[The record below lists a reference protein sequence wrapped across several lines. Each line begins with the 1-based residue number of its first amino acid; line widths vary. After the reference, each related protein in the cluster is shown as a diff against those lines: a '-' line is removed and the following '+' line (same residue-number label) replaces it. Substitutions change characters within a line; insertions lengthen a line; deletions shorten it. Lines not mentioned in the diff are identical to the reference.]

1 MNYARKHSLAG
12 LNGKVRHHTVTRD
25 GNIPHLRLV
34 NKQLGIE
41 LDAPVK
47 LWPPLQGESVPRPML
62 DGDGRMVFALPG
74 GGCFAA

>member
-47 LWPPLQGESVPRPML
+47 L
-62 DGDGRMVFALPG
+62 
-74 GGCFAA
+74 